1 MVVREANRNLYQPFC
16 RHVDHHINVNRRKPS
31 VVSSVQDINN
41 NLKVLIDRYR
51 EKSTGNVSVNRHVK
65 EEFCSFFLYTD
76 KRRPELPRSLLGC
89 KKYHCMMV
97 EWKFL
102 PEEKK
107 REISARL
114 HEEESFGIFEQA
126 YQFWVTVMHNTVYQV
141 KHDDILRYI
150 SGSLDRDR
158 FRIFVDIEGYKTDNG
173 GTIPSDI
180 LVTKKRPDIVV
191 VDDKNKTM
199 GVWELVV
206 PINNSQI
213 SRKAKEDKYEHLT
226 RNIKH
231 YQVDLHPVAVESVTG
246 ILSPSDKEAIK
257 SLHKFCKKGIKQNQ
271 LISDIQAI
279 ASLEYK
285 ELIHMLI

>member
-1 MVVREANRNLYQPFC
+1 M
-16 RHVDHHINVNRRKPS
+16 
-31 VVSSVQDINN
+31 
-41 NLKVLIDRYR
+41 
-51 EKSTGNVSVNRHVK
+51 
-65 EEFCSFFLYTD
+65 
-76 KRRPELPRSLLGC
+76 
-89 KKYHCMMV
+89 
-97 EWKFL
+97 
-102 PEEKK
+102 
-107 REISARL
+107 
-114 HEEESFGIFEQA
+114 SFGIFEQA

-285 ELIHMLI
+285 ELLHMLI

>member
-1 MVVREANRNLYQPFC
+1 MVRESYRKLYQPFY
-16 RHVDHHINVNRRKPS
+16 RHVNHHIKINPRKPS
-31 VVSSVQDINN
+31 VVSSVQDITN
-41 NLKVLIDRYR
+41 NLKADIERYR
-51 EKSTGNVSVNRHVK
+51 AKSQGNVSVRNHVK
-65 EEFCSFFLYTD
+65 VEFSSFFLYTD
-76 KRRPELPRSLLGC
+76 KRRDELPNTLLGC

-107 REISARL
+107 REISVRL

-126 YQFWVTVMHNTVYQV
+126 YQFWVSVMHNSGHQV

-158 FRIFVDIEGYKTDNG
+158 FRTFVDIEGFKTENG

-180 LVTKKRPDIVV
+180 LVTKKTPDIVV
-191 VDDKNKTM
+191 VDDRNKTV

-206 PINNSQI
+206 PINNTQTNRI
-213 SRKAKEDKYEHLT
+213 AKLDKYETLR

-231 YQVDLHPVAVESVTG
+231 YQVNLHPLAVESVTG
-246 ILSPSDKEAIK
+246 ILSHTDKEAIK

-271 LISDIQAI
+271 LICDIQAI

-285 ELIHMLI
+285 ELLHMLI